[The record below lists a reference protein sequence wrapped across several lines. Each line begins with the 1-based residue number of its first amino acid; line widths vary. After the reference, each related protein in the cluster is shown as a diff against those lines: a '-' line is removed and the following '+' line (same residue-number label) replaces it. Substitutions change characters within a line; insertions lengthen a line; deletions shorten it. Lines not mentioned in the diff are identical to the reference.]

1 MSSFAANS
9 SLFSSISLRTQVKS
23 SPSHCRCISF
33 NNNDKQIN
41 QQKGLGLWGEKAGK
55 RESFS
60 QASAVRHLT
69 GSLTSAEGLRFAIV
83 VARFNEI
90 VTRPLLEGALD
101 TFKRYS
107 VKEEDIDVVWVPGSF
122 EIGLVAE
129 KLGKSRKYQAV
140 LCGCVQCILGVQFP
154 IHAMTKFLSIRGD
167 TSHYDAVANSAA
179 SGVLSAGL
187 SSGVPCVF
195 GVLTCDDMDQA
206 VFRPFALNRAGGKAG
221 NKGSETALTAT
232 SRKGLDAKPTC
243 KNPQRS
249 KLSPVHGKSEKGSQ
263 EFQKKMKISG
273 NYRVS
278 NSDGGSSSNCAELC
292 TPHSLNLCDHESAVD
307 DLVYE
312 GGEAAN
318 DVKTPPVEASLSP
331 EIQCQSQSRM
341 VVLKSVGTPV
351 LYGAG
356 HLMSGISDRRKSK
369 LKGSLKGGL
378 QEKGDHFSDENA
390 SGDLQVPL
398 LAEASVR
405 WHLSPCDLR
414 NRFDHDRN
422 VCDDD
427 SGTVDSLS
435 LPSILCDKSSYSGN
449 GSVRNVE
456 IDRSNVA
463 AVLTKNL
470 ECNMDE
476 SLACLNSGNMIQTPD
491 SDSSSGTRFG
501 RSRFEVNLSKSFW
514 PDSITELL
522 EGVKLSPRN
531 EVSMWGGLGSH
542 CVDIC
547 SPPVSLVPTRIQ
559 KNVDSVSSW
568 VSDTTCDNLTLSQM
582 RISWCEVDGF
592 DSCCCLS
599 DEEIDGDKAC
609 TVVGS
614 VEHEDDG
621 FRIGN
626 ELSLVILDYEP
637 CLPAEG
643 KGKSFSTGSNACAES
658 ICTDGGGL
666 LSSDDSDWSYF
677 NVT

>member
-1 MSSFAANS
+1 ME
-9 SLFSSISLRTQVKS
+9 RECMRK
-23 SPSHCRCISF
+23 
-33 NNNDKQIN
+33 
-41 QQKGLGLWGEKAGK
+41 K
-55 RESFS
+55 RESLEERRS
-60 QASAVRHLT
+60 PLQNLN
-69 GSLTSAEGLRFAIV
+69 GL
-83 VARFNEI
+83 
-90 VTRPLLEGALD
+90 
-101 TFKRYS
+101 
-107 VKEEDIDVVWVPGSF
+107 
-122 EIGLVAE
+122 
-129 KLGKSRKYQAV
+129 
-140 LCGCVQCILGVQFP
+140 P
-154 IHAMTKFLSIRGD
+154 IHRRNTKNISPI
-167 TSHYDAVANSAA
+167 SSSSAPAA
-179 SGVLSAGL
+179 SRSSLSVNNT
-187 SSGVPCVF
+187 SSSTPFSHSSKTHFHNKQNPLPKAAKFKPNVP
-195 GVLTCDDMDQA
+195 
-206 VFRPFALNRAGGKAG
+206 
-221 NKGSETALTAT
+221 T
-232 SRKGLDAKPTC
+232 SRKPFLQTSRKDLDAKPTC
-243 KNPQRS
+243 KNRQRS

-318 DVKTPPVEASLSP
+318 DVKTHLLSEASLSP

-356 HLMSGISDRRKSK
+356 HLVSG
-369 LKGSLKGGL
+369 
-378 QEKGDHFSDENA
+378 KGDHFSDENA

-414 NRFDHDRN
+414 N
-422 VCDDD
+422 
-427 SGTVDSLS
+427 
-435 LPSILCDKSSYSGN
+435 SYSGN

-491 SDSSSGTRFG
+491 SDSSSGMRFG
-501 RSRFEVNLSKSFW
+501 RSRFEVNLSNSFW

-531 EVSMWGGLGSH
+531 EVSMWG
-542 CVDIC
+542 
-547 SPPVSLVPTRIQ
+547 
-559 KNVDSVSSW
+559 
-568 VSDTTCDNLTLSQM
+568 
-582 RISWCEVDGF
+582 
-592 DSCCCLS
+592 

-626 ELSLVILDYEP
+626 ELSPVILDYEP

-643 KGKSFSTGSNACAES
+643 KGKSFSTGSNA
-658 ICTDGGGL
+658 
-666 LSSDDSDWSYF
+666 
-677 NVT
+677 